1 MPHMSFRLIIKFLAG
16 MALAVLL
23 VGWLL
28 RGTDRAALVDQLAHA
43 SVPGLA
49 MAAALNLGHNAFR
62 AWRWRA
68 LLDPVRAGLPF
79 RSLLAAILIGYLTTW
94 TVPGRLGEVVRPVLL
109 TAQERVPLG
118 PCLGSILADR
128 LLDGL
133 AVVALFGLGI
143 LLTPFDGEAAAH
155 ATWIRSAAML
165 LVAAILIP
173 LVVLLVAG
181 AARERLIRRV
191 AGRHGVLPWVV
202 RSVLAVAEGTAAL
215 RQPRLFWRISGHTVA
230 AWSLIAIG
238 TWLGIRSCGVSVP
251 LAAVCVLLPL
261 LVLGIAVPTPGGA
274 GGYHAAMTFG
284 LVALF
289 GVDRSLA
296 VGASL
301 IVHAVVIIPVV
312 IVGAAVLAT
321 SGVRWHELLEASAQV
336 RALGHASPERPEAPS

>member
-1 MPHMSFRLIIKFLAG
+1 MSPRLIVKFSIGMILA
-16 MALAVLL
+16 ALL

-28 RGTDRAALVDQLAHA
+28 RGTDRQALLDQLAQA
-43 SVPGLA
+43 SIPGLIL
-49 MAAALNLGHNAFR
+49 AASLNLGHNLFR

-68 LLDPVRAGLPF
+68 LLDPVRVGLPL

-133 AVVALFGLGI
+133 AVVVLFGLGT
-143 LLTPFDGEAAAH
+143 LVTTFDGDAATH
-155 ATWIRSAAML
+155 AAWIRSAAML
-165 LVAAILIP
+165 LVAVILIP
-173 LVVLLVAG
+173 LVVLIA
-181 AARERLIRRV
+181 ARSARERLTRRL
-191 AGRHGVLPWVV
+191 AGRRGVLPWVV
-202 RSVLAVAEGTAAL
+202 RSILAVADGTAAL
-215 RQPRLFWRISGHTVA
+215 REPRLFWRISWHTAA
-230 AWSLIAIG
+230 AWSLIAVG
-238 TWLGIRSCGVSVP
+238 TWVGIRSCGVAVP
-251 LAAVCVLLPL
+251 LPGVCVLLPL

-284 LVALF
+284 LVALL

-301 IVHAVVIIPVV
+301 IVHAVVIVPVV

-321 SGVRWHELLEASAQV
+321 SGVRWHELMGAAAQV
-336 RALGHASPERPEAPS
+336 RRLGQASHERPEAVP